1 MFCKN
6 FISKYNIIYYLCR
19 PLFLL
24 KSTPIVCAENDPYDL
39 LSPHSPLSVS
49 VGSFPLHL
57 QNHLNLPLPCFL
69 QNFLPK
75 FLPNFLP
82 NFLPIYETFYE
93 TFYEIFY
100 RTFYQF
106 LRNFYE
112 GFSKHSIFFVRG
124 FVSTQKNFL
133 RVL

>member
-6 FISKYNIIYYLCR
+6 FISNYNIIYYLCR

-57 QNHLNLPLPCFL
+57 QNHLNLP
-69 QNFLPK
+69 
-75 FLPNFLP
+75 
-82 NFLPIYETFYE
+82 FYK
-93 TFYEIFY
+93 IFY
-100 RTFYQF
+100 RTFYQNF
-106 LRNFYE
+106 YQTFYRFTKLFTRLFTRFFTELFTNFYE
-112 GFSKHSIFFVRG
+112 IFTRG
-124 FVSTQKNFL
+124 FPSTRFFSL
-133 RVL
+133 GVL